1 MRKAKIVRP
10 EAEGLVADTRYGPHS
25 LRATYGIENK
35 TVESPRMTMQH
46 SVIPPG
52 DRNQRHYHINADA
65 GMYIIKGRLRMFFGP
80 AHDSEEVIV
89 EAGDFAFV
97 PAGVIHGLMNLSD
110 TEEAELVATYGGVGS
125 KEEAGV
131 ELVEPRWR

>member
-1 MRKAKIVRP
+1 MRKAKIIKPV
-10 EAEGLVADTRYGPHS
+10 GLTADTRYGPKS
-25 LRATYGIENK
+25 LRATYGIEDK
-35 TVESPRMTMQH
+35 TVENPKMTMQH

-52 DRNQRHYHINADA
+52 DRNQRHYHINCDA
-65 GMYIIKGRLRMFFGP
+65 GMYIIKGRLKIFLGP
-80 AHDSEEVIV
+80 DHEMEEAIV

-110 TEEAELVATYGGVGS
+110 TEEAELVATYSGVKS

-131 ELVEPRWR
+131 VLMEPRWR